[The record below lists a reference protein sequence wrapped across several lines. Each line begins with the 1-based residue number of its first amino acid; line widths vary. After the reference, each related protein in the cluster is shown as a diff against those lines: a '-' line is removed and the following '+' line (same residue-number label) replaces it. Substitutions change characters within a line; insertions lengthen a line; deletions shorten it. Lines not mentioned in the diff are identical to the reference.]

1 MQGSGE
7 QSLYGSEIRNE
18 MLLKPVDAQTVL
30 LLQLHNTKWAADIGS
45 NANQKAKLI
54 RSLMVSNSN
63 NSHGL
68 NAMREQYLNEFQ
80 VFEALRELLVR
91 GGAL

>member
-18 MLLKPVDAQTVL
+18 MLLKPDNTQTVL
-30 LLQLHNTKWAADIGS
+30 LLQLHNTKWSADIGS
-45 NANQKAKLI
+45 NPNQKAKLI
-54 RSLMVSNSN
+54 RSMMVSNSN

-68 NAMREQYLNEFQ
+68 NAMREQYLNEFE
-80 VFEALRELLVR
+80 VFGALRELLVR